1 MKKEPLMISRKNLDL
16 LKTHL
21 KSSTNLSAFNQ
32 QKLKDELKNAVV
44 LKPEELPADVIA
56 IHSEVR
62 FKDMETEQEFNY
74 QLVNPN
80 QANMREGKLSIYVPI
95 GIALFGYRT
104 GAEIQWEM
112 PNGLRTFKVLEVR
125 NPAQLDIAAAAIPKH
140 NAVATG
146 MG

>member
-32 QKLKDELKNAVV
+32 LKLKDELKNAVV
-44 LKPEELPADVIA
+44 VKSEELPEDVITL
-56 IHSEVR
+56 HSEVR
-62 FKDMETEQEFNY
+62 FKDLETGQEFNY

-95 GIALFGYRT
+95 GIALFGYRA

-112 PNGLRTFKVLEVR
+112 PNGLRTFKVLEVK
-125 NPAQLDIAAAAIPKH
+125 NSSSLSNVPAGLKPPIH
-140 NAVATG
+140 LNTNL
-146 MG
+146 

>member
-1 MKKEPLMISRKNLDL
+1 MISRKNLDL

-32 QKLKDELKNAVV
+32 LKLKDELKHAIV
-44 LKPEELPADVIA
+44 LKSEELPEDVITL
-56 IHSEVR
+56 HSEVR
-62 FKDMETEQEFNY
+62 FKDMETGQEFNY

-95 GIALFGYRT
+95 GIALFGYRA

-112 PNGLRTFKVLEVR
+112 PNGLRRFKVLEVK
-125 NPAQLDIAAAAIPKH
+125 NTSALSNVAAGAQQPTRLNTRI
-140 NAVATG
+140 
-146 MG
+146 

>member
-32 QKLKDELKNAVV
+32 LKLKDELKNAVV
-44 LKPEELPADVIA
+44 VKSEELPEDVITL
-56 IHSEVR
+56 HSEVR
-62 FKDMETEQEFNY
+62 FKDLETGQEFNY

-112 PNGLRTFKVLEVR
+112 PNGLRTFKVLEVK
-125 NPAQLDIAAAAIPKH
+125 NSSSFSNVPAGLKPPIHLNTKL
-140 NAVATG
+140 
-146 MG
+146 

>member
-1 MKKEPLMISRKNLDL
+1 MISRKNLDL

-32 QKLKDELKNAVV
+32 LKLKEELKNAVV
-44 LKPEELPADVIA
+44 LKSEELPDDVITRY
-56 IHSEVR
+56 SEVR
-62 FKDMETEQEFNY
+62 FKDMETGQEFNY

-95 GIALFGYRT
+95 GIALFGYRS

-112 PNGLRTFKVLEVR
+112 PNGLRTFKVLDVR
-125 NPAQLDIAAAAIPKH
+125 NSAQMNTVAASMKPQPIANPGI
-140 NAVATG
+140 
-146 MG
+146 

>member
-32 QKLKDELKNAVV
+32 LKLKDELKNAIV
-44 LKPEELPADVIA
+44 LKSEELPEDVITLY
-56 IHSEVR
+56 SEVR
-62 FKDMETEQEFNY
+62 FKDMETGQEFNY

-112 PNGLRTFKVLEVR
+112 PNGLRTFKVLEVK
-125 NPAQLDIAAAAIPKH
+125 NASQLSNLTAGAKQ
-140 NAVATG
+140 ATQLNSTI
-146 MG
+146 

>member
-1 MKKEPLMISRKNLDL
+1 MISRKNLDL

-32 QKLKDELKNAVV
+32 LKLKDELKNAVV
-44 LKPEELPADVIA
+44 LKSEELPEDVITLY
-56 IHSEVR
+56 SEVR
-62 FKDMETEQEFNY
+62 FKDMETGQEFNY

-112 PNGLRTFKVLEVR
+112 PNGLRTFKVIDVKNHAQINTLASTMKAQAIV
-125 NPAQLDIAAAAIPKH
+125 NPGL
-140 NAVATG
+140 
-146 MG
+146 

>member
-1 MKKEPLMISRKNLDL
+1 MISRKNLDL

-32 QKLKDELKNAVV
+32 LKLKDELKNAVV
-44 LKPEELPADVIA
+44 VKSEELPEDVITL
-56 IHSEVR
+56 HSEVR
-62 FKDMETEQEFNY
+62 FKDLETGQEFNY

-112 PNGLRTFKVLEVR
+112 PNGLRTFKVLEVK
-125 NPAQLDIAAAAIPKH
+125 NSSSFSNVPAGLKPPIH
-140 NAVATG
+140 LNTNL
-146 MG
+146 

>member
-32 QKLKDELKNAVV
+32 LKLKDELKNAIV
-44 LKPEELPADVIA
+44 LKSEELPEDVITLY
-56 IHSEVR
+56 SEVR
-62 FKDMETEQEFNY
+62 FKDVETEQEFNY
-74 QLVNPN
+74 QLVNPA

-95 GIALFGYRT
+95 GIALFGYRS

-112 PNGLRTFKVLEVR
+112 PNGLRTFKVLEVKNQPQLSAMKTGL
-125 NPAQLDIAAAAIPKH
+125 NPQAIID
-140 NAVATG
+140 ARV
-146 MG
+146 

>member
-1 MKKEPLMISRKNLDL
+1 MISRKNLDL

-32 QKLKDELKNAVV
+32 LKLKDELKNAVV
-44 LKPEELPADVIA
+44 LKSEELPEDVITLY
-56 IHSEVR
+56 SEVR
-62 FKDMETEQEFNY
+62 FKDMETGQEFNY

-112 PNGLRTFKVLEVR
+112 PNGLRTFKVLDVKNR
-125 NPAQLDIAAAAIPKH
+125 PQINTMASTMKAQAIGNPGL
-140 NAVATG
+140 
-146 MG
+146 

>member
-32 QKLKDELKNAVV
+32 LKLKDELKNAVV
-44 LKPEELPADVIA
+44 LKSEELPEDVITLY
-56 IHSEVR
+56 SEVR
-62 FKDMETEQEFNY
+62 FKDMETGQEFNY

-112 PNGLRTFKVLEVR
+112 PNGLRTFKVLDVKNHPQINTMASTMKAQAIG
-125 NPAQLDIAAAAIPKH
+125 NPGL
-140 NAVATG
+140 
-146 MG
+146 

>member
-1 MKKEPLMISRKNLDL
+1 MISRKNLDL

-32 QKLKDELKNAVV
+32 LKLKDELKNAIV
-44 LKPEELPADVIA
+44 LKSEELPEDVITL
-56 IHSEVR
+56 HSEVR

-74 QLVNPN
+74 QLVNPA

-95 GIALFGYRT
+95 GIALFGYRS

-112 PNGLRTFKVLEVR
+112 PNGLRTFKVLEVKNQPQLSAIKAGL
-125 NPAQLDIAAAAIPKH
+125 NPQTIMDAR
-140 NAVATG
+140 V
-146 MG
+146 

>member
-1 MKKEPLMISRKNLDL
+1 MISRKNLDL

-32 QKLKDELKNAVV
+32 LKLKDELKNAVV
-44 LKPEELPADVIA
+44 LKSEELPEDVITLY
-56 IHSEVR
+56 SEVR
-62 FKDMETEQEFNY
+62 FKDMETGQEFNY

-112 PNGLRTFKVLEVR
+112 PNGLRTFKVLDVKNHPQINTMASTMKAQAIG
-125 NPAQLDIAAAAIPKH
+125 NPGL
-140 NAVATG
+140 
-146 MG
+146 

>member
-32 QKLKDELKNAVV
+32 LKLKDELKNAVV
-44 LKPEELPADVIA
+44 VKSEELPEDVITL
-56 IHSEVR
+56 HSEVR
-62 FKDMETEQEFNY
+62 FKDLETGQEFNY

-112 PNGLRTFKVLEVR
+112 PNGLRTFKVLEVK
-125 NPAQLDIAAAAIPKH
+125 NSSSFSNVPAGLKPPIH
-140 NAVATG
+140 LNTNL
-146 MG
+146 

>member
-32 QKLKDELKNAVV
+32 LKLKDELKNAVV
-44 LKPEELPADVIA
+44 LKSEELPEDVITLY
-56 IHSEVR
+56 SEVR
-62 FKDMETEQEFNY
+62 FKDMETGQEFDY

-112 PNGLRTFKVLEVR
+112 PNGLRTFKVLEVK
-125 NPAQLDIAAAAIPKH
+125 NASQLSNVTPEAKPAAQLNSRI
-140 NAVATG
+140 
-146 MG
+146 

>member
-32 QKLKDELKNAVV
+32 LKLKDELKNAVV
-44 LKPEELPADVIA
+44 LKSEELPEDVITLY
-56 IHSEVR
+56 SEVR
-62 FKDMETEQEFNY
+62 FKDMETGQEFNY

-112 PNGLRTFKVLEVR
+112 PNGLRTFKVLDVKNR
-125 NPAQLDIAAAAIPKH
+125 PQINTMASTMKAQAIGNPGL
-140 NAVATG
+140 
-146 MG
+146 

>member
-1 MKKEPLMISRKNLDL
+1 MISRKNLDL

-32 QKLKDELKNAVV
+32 LKLKEELKNAVV
-44 LKPEELPADVIA
+44 LKSEELPDDVITLY
-56 IHSEVR
+56 SEVR
-62 FKDMETEQEFNY
+62 FKDMETGQEFNY

-95 GIALFGYRT
+95 GIALFGYRS

-112 PNGLRTFKVLEVR
+112 PNGLRTFKVLDVR
-125 NPAQLDIAAAAIPKH
+125 NSAQMNTVAASMKPQPIANPGI
-140 NAVATG
+140 
-146 MG
+146 

>member
-32 QKLKDELKNAVV
+32 LKLKDELKNAIV
-44 LKPEELPADVIA
+44 LKSEELPEDVITLY
-56 IHSEVR
+56 SEVR
-62 FKDMETEQEFNY
+62 FKDMETGQEFNY

-112 PNGLRTFKVLEVR
+112 PNGLRTFKVLEVK
-125 NPAQLDIAAAAIPKH
+125 NASQLSNLTAGAKQAAQLNSRI
-140 NAVATG
+140 
-146 MG
+146 

>member
-32 QKLKDELKNAVV
+32 LKLKDELKNAIV
-44 LKPEELPADVIA
+44 LKSEELPEDVITLY
-56 IHSEVR
+56 SEVR
-62 FKDMETEQEFNY
+62 FKDMETGQEFSY

-112 PNGLRTFKVLEVR
+112 PNGLRTFKVLEVK
-125 NPAQLDIAAAAIPKH
+125 NASQLSNLTAGAKQ
-140 NAVATG
+140 ATQLNSRI
-146 MG
+146 

>member
-32 QKLKDELKNAVV
+32 LKLKDELKNAIV
-44 LKPEELPADVIA
+44 LKSEELPEDVITLY
-56 IHSEVR
+56 SEVR
-62 FKDMETEQEFNY
+62 FKDMETGQEFNY

-112 PNGLRTFKVLEVR
+112 PNGLRTFKVLEVK
-125 NPAQLDIAAAAIPKH
+125 NASQLSNLTAGAKQ
-140 NAVATG
+140 ATQLNSRI
-146 MG
+146 